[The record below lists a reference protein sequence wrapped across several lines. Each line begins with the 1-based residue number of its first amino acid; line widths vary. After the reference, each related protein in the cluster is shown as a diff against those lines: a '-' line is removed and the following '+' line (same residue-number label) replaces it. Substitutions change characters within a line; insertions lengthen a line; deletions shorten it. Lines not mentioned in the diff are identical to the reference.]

1 MANAPTLTSGARF
14 LTLLTTLW
22 SVHVRSVCLV
32 LLLLLLAGCGLWKKD
47 SGVLLP
53 VADLY
58 QQGEEQLRRQRYE
71 DARTTFK
78 RLTES
83 HADTEYAPRARFL
96 IGEAFYREQN
106 YDEAVK
112 ALQEFL
118 TFYPAHPIADL
129 AQYRLALSYYDQL
142 QPVEKDQG
150 LTAKALAEF
159 QKLVKTYPESRYA
172 SDALAKMEICRLRLA
187 QKELWVAQYYYD
199 RGQYAAALRRLEAI
213 LRVRDR
219 EGHRLLVAVPDHEDP
234 EGVRTLVRRMGNP
247 DRLPLRH
254 LPRIPVVAPGD
265 REVLREVHLVQEEP
279 AQLVLHR
286 RHEPPGRIVGPVD
299 ARRRAV
305 AVHDGPDEP
314 WLAELDRNPVPRL
327 PQQALVRGVRGRHP
341 LGRVVEE
348 VQVVAETG

>member
-1 MANAPTLTSGARF
+1 MGLSMANAPTLTSGARF

-199 RGQYAAALRRLEAI
+199 RGQYAAALQRLEAI
-213 LRVRDR
+213 LKDYPRERQVLPGTLYLLGEIHFR
-219 EGHRLLVAVPDHEDP
+219 EGRRAEATRAVQRLVDEFPDSEWARRARQRFAGRLL
-234 EGVRTLVRRMGNP
+234 
-247 DRLPLRH
+247 
-254 LPRIPVVAPGD
+254 
-265 REVLREVHLVQEEP
+265 
-279 AQLVLHR
+279 
-286 RHEPPGRIVGPVD
+286 
-299 ARRRAV
+299 
-305 AVHDGPDEP
+305 
-314 WLAELDRNPVPRL
+314 
-327 PQQALVRGVRGRHP
+327 
-341 LGRVVEE
+341 
-348 VQVVAETG
+348 